1 MEIAQDQ
8 SEKLKQLGAIQ
19 IIDRF
24 GGNYLLFQGQFFI
37 VSTELT
43 DKDTADVT
51 ST

>member
-8 SEKLKQLGAIQ
+8 AEKLKLLGAVS

-24 GGNYLLFQGQFFI
+24 GGNYLLYQGQFFI

-43 DKDTADVT
+43 DKDTADG
-51 ST
+51 SSS